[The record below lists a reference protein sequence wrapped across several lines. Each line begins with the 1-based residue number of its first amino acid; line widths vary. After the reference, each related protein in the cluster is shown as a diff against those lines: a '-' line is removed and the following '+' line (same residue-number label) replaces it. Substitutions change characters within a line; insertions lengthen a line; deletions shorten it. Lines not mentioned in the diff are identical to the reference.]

1 MNKYENYYPSTS
13 CFQDRQTHLKINDS
27 MCPYCYSC
35 YIDLCETISVN
46 FDIPIMKNGI
56 LKNNCLE
63 YVCEQVRFKIKDQ
76 FKYKKFLHI
85 KNVVALIVDI
95 LNKYTSYNKEDKGS
109 SQEEKEGCNKLH
121 IRFIECIMKPLKYII
136 HTYYVKEEFRDKH
149 DTKEDIKRCSLYK
162 LNILCLEVYFTYI
175 NNNVG
180 ALFDSE
186 FILYDLV
193 KNK

>member
-63 YVCEQVRFKIKDQ
+63 YVCSQTYIKLNESY
-76 FKYKKFLHI
+76 KYK
-85 KNVVALIVDI
+85 N
-95 LNKYTSYNKEDKGS
+95 
-109 SQEEKEGCNKLH
+109 
-121 IRFIECIMKPLKYII
+121 FIHMKKCGR
-136 HTYYVKEEFRDKH
+136 TNSTNFK
-149 DTKEDIKRCSLYK
+149 
-162 LNILCLEVYFTYI
+162 
-175 NNNVG
+175 
-180 ALFDSE
+180 
-186 FILYDLV
+186 
-193 KNK
+193 